1 MQKLYCYVD
10 ESGQDTSG
18 ALFLVSVVI
27 TGGAERD
34 ALRDLLYGIEKGSG
48 KGVKK
53 WTKTTSVQKK
63 DYIQKVLGLSDFP
76 GRIYFSQYTDTRTY
90 VDLTILTTAKAIHSH
105 QGKDCGAVIFVDGLK
120 RTERHHF
127 AAGMRKLNIRV
138 RKVRGLR
145 DEADVF
151 IRLADAICGLIRD
164 VFDGDQ
170 NMHMLSKKGERDG
183 ILQKI

>member
-18 ALFLVSVVI
+18 ALFFVSVVI

-34 ALRDLLYGIEKGSG
+34 AFRERLHEIEKASG

-53 WTKTTSVQKK
+53 WTKTTMAQKK
-63 DYIQKVLGLSDFP
+63 NYIQRICALSDFP
-76 GRIYFSQYTDTRTY
+76 GRIYFSQYADTRTY
-90 VDLTILTTAKAIHSH
+90 VDLTILTTAKSIHNH
-105 QGKDCGAVIFVDGLK
+105 QGEGREAVIFVDGLK

-127 AAGMRKLNIRV
+127 AAGIRKLNIRV

-145 DEADVF
+145 DEADAF
-151 IRLADAICGLIRD
+151 IRLADAICGFVRD

-170 NMHMLSKKGERDG
+170 NMHTLYKKGERDG
-183 ILQKI
+183 IIRKI